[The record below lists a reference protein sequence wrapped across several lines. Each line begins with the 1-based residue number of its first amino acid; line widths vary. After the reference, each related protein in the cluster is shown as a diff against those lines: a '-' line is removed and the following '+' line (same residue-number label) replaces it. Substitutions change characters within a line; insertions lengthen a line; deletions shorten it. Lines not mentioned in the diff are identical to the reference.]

1 MNDYV
6 PLLYEYEYDED
17 EIIER
22 EEAINNIHQEM
33 LDINEIFKTLAS
45 LSEQQGHLID
55 NIETNIDNT
64 VVNMENATGELHIA
78 DNTQKKRNKCLWYIL
93 FILLVIFIIVII
105 VLVLTLK

>member
-1 MNDYV
+1 MSEYV
-6 PLLYEYEYDED
+6 PLLFDED

-33 LDINEIFKTLAS
+33 LDINEIFKTLAT
-45 LSEQQGHLID
+45 LSEQQGYLID

-64 VVNMENATGELHIA
+64 VVNIEHATGELITA

-93 FILLVIFIIVII
+93 FILLIIVII
-105 VLVLTLK
+105 VTLVLVLTLK